1 MIYITDFQNSHS
13 SPFSN
18 TKQLQRGV
26 MGSDHPRVIA
36 TIDNLGYSYS
46 KNKDYTAAL
55 SVSIVSYL
63 RLNCIEV
70 KFGPY
75 SSCAL
80 ASHVFQSLLL
90 PQQCYKEMQSA
101 QVSHYNI
108 FSEACCET
116 LRKQNLMYEKLK
128 NLNGALETTQE
139 ALLLQKTMLPPDS
152 PVVVQAREMLAQLE
166 RKMERQGSSRSL
178 RHV

>member
-1 MIYITDFQNSHS
+1 
-13 SPFSN
+13 
-18 TKQLQRGV
+18 
-26 MGSDHPRVIA
+26 
-36 TIDNLGYSYS
+36 
-46 KNKDYTAAL
+46 
-55 SVSIVSYL
+55 
-63 RLNCIEV
+63 
-70 KFGPY
+70 
-75 SSCAL
+75 
-80 ASHVFQSLLL
+80 
-90 PQQCYKEMQSA
+90 MQSA

-152 PVVVQAREMLAQLE
+152 PVVVQTREMLAQLE